1 MLEAASRLTALLQTI
16 PEQLSAFTEEE
27 LSVRSAPHKWSK
39 KEILGHLCD
48 SAINNL
54 NRFVRAQ
61 TDDRPF
67 SVVGYAQNEWV
78 SIQAYQDAPFED
90 ILQLWVTLNKSIV
103 RVVSPLSEETG
114 QHPCILG
121 NGEHVTLLW
130 LINDYVD
137 HMEHHLRQ
145 ILPQVR

>member
-54 NRFVRAQ
+54 SRFVRAQ
-61 TDDRPF
+61 TDEHPF

-90 ILQLWVTLNKSIV
+90 ILQLWATLNKSIV
-103 RVVSPLSEETG
+103 RVISPLTEEKG
-114 QHPCILG
+114 QHPCILS
-121 NGEHVTLLW
+121 NGDHVTLLW

-145 ILPQVR
+145 ILPQVS